1 MPSSSPAAVCASNA
15 HHLQVICWCST
26 LGLALSFEGPRREP
40 ARLSEVRCIDG
51 QDLNGTAVCRRLTL
65 PSGAAN
71 WMKAMPFSSCVS
83 RSVGR
88 RTEAISPQSW
98 NTSVRAWRTSSS
110 PWYLS
115 NPLTKIV
122 VGSEPD
128 ESACNQK
135 SSAPYLR
142 HGRHEAEFMLPYPIT
157 RPPLAPSQA

>member
-1 MPSSSPAAVCASNA
+1 
-15 HHLQVICWCST
+15 
-26 LGLALSFEGPRREP
+26 
-40 ARLSEVRCIDG
+40 
-51 QDLNGTAVCRRLTL
+51 
-65 PSGAAN
+65 
-71 WMKAMPFSSCVS
+71 MKAMPFSSCVS

-115 NPLTKIV
+115 KPLTKIV

-135 SSAPYLR
+135 SSAPYWSMKGMKQR
-142 HGRHEAEFMLPYPIT
+142 SRYPIRLPKASIGT
-157 RPPLAPSQA
+157 MTALKRAQGRCTGAGAEHAHLFGFHAHHQVWRRSVAFPEQSQ